1 MYQCVPEVWAAP
13 GAKWGEKMGTK
24 LTKIE
29 IIQNL
34 AANRV
39 VQEASVP
46 KFLGI
51 LDNFLM
57 QF

>member
-13 GAKWGEKMGTK
+13 GAKWGHKIGSN
-24 LTKIE
+24 LTKFE

-34 AANRV
+34 VADRV
-39 VQEASVP
+39 VQEVCVP

-51 LDNFLM
+51 LDHF
-57 QF
+57 